1 MEKGIV
7 DEVLADWVCWFC
19 RIARSLPCNDCLAN
33 TSGCAR
39 CVSLRW
45 RPLGEKLSYP
55 SALESCFGDT
65 PANAFARALQFIDTF
80 PSAEEI
86 ARDRAIAKMADAL
99 EAARAANLEPEFV
112 NPLEIAMKKLAEN
125 AITDKRGADH
135 G

>member
-1 MEKGIV
+1 MNTEEIHGRLDHLVERMLARGMELPKADYI
-7 DEVLADWVCWFC
+7 LA
-19 RIARSLPCNDCLAN
+19 
-33 TSGCAR
+33 SGTTR
-39 CVSLRW
+39 THVSLRW

-112 NPLEIAMKKLAEN
+112 NPLEIAMKKLAVN